1 MGQTDTLCGW
11 DDQKRVDYF
20 VTRGELL
27 IPKRYEQLSSLIDF
41 FPWPTDQPIRVL
53 DLGAGYGAVTETIL
67 TRYPQASVVW
77 LDGSTAMQGH
87 AEPRLAKY
95 GQQVCMFLRDLADPA
110 WSAELPGPFH
120 AAVSAIALHHL
131 TDQRKRALCAEVYEL
146 LLPGGMFLNNDV
158 VSGAP
163 DMREHFTPLSDRVV
177 QQHLRERTGVE
188 HSLEEIRQARTAM
201 QRPKGQ
207 SSHIAP
213 LEPQLEWWREAGFQM
228 VDCYWKFLNFAIFG
242 GMKGELLLVAGRRG
256 ESQREKPNRNSAPRL
271 LPSAFC
277 FLPGNGQHGAHHP
290 NPRYPAHDR
299 PGRRWRWCDKPLPTC
314 WPSRARRARG
324 PGSRHPLQ
332 SGRPK
337 RFPGLKRLSSRSRLP
352 EAAAALRP
360 SRLSGRHW
368 LGSARTKRS

>member
-87 AEPRLAKY
+87 AEPRLVKY

-177 QQHLRERTGVE
+177 QHHLRERTGVE

-207 SSHIAP
+207 SSYIAP

-242 GMKGELLLVAGRRG
+242 GMKGE
-256 ESQREKPNRNSAPRL
+256 E
-271 LPSAFC
+271 
-277 FLPGNGQHGAHHP
+277 
-290 NPRYPAHDR
+290 
-299 PGRRWRWCDKPLPTC
+299 
-314 WPSRARRARG
+314 
-324 PGSRHPLQ
+324 
-332 SGRPK
+332 
-337 RFPGLKRLSSRSRLP
+337 
-352 EAAAALRP
+352 
-360 SRLSGRHW
+360 
-368 LGSARTKRS
+368 